1 MRIADDPDLFPD
13 PDIIYAAV
21 QQMHIKCL
29 DTQRIRNGSI
39 VVQNILFCFCQDIR
53 SGLLAAELLD
63 PVNIPIF
70 GNRVRNPDHR
80 IACDC
85 LNGNSTADILRP
97 ACRGFTDLQTVLT
110 GCDHCSK
117 NIRAFKLV
125 LDIDQILGKLDC
137 LPGHLIKLLDIVDIH
152 N

>member
-1 MRIADDPDLFPD
+1 MRITDDPDLFPD
-13 PDIIYAAV
+13 PDIINAAV
-21 QQMHIKCL
+21 QQMHINCF
-29 DTQRIRNGSI
+29 DTQCIRNIPI
-39 VVQNILFCFCQDIR
+39 VIQNILFCFRQNFR

-63 PVNIPIF
+63 PVNIPIL

-85 LNGNSTADILRP
+85 LNRNTAADILGP
-97 ACRGFTDLQTVLT
+97 ACCGFTDLQTVLT
-110 GCDHCSK
+110 GCDHCGK

-125 LDIDQILGKLDC
+125 LDIDQVLGKLDC

-152 N
+152 D